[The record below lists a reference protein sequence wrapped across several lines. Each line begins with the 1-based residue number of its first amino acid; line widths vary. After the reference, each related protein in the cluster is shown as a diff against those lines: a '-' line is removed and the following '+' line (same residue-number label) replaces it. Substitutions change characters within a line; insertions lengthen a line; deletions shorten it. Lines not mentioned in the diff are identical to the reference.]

1 MSYDEDKAHFSM
13 WCMLNSPLLAGND
26 LRPMSKEK
34 VEILTNKEL
43 IALNQ
48 DTAETLTS
56 NSLCLKIIAKQRV
69 RH

>member
-13 WCMLNSPLLAGND
+13 WCMRNSPLLAGND
-26 LRPMSKEK
+26 LRHMSKEK